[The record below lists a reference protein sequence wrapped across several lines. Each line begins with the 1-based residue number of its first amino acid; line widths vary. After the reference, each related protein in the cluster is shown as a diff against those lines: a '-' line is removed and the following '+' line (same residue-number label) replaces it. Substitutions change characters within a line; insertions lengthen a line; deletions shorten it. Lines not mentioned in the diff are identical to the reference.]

1 MRKIIAFLIFFL
13 HSTMLHY
20 STTHNMFIMYTL
32 VKHKWAQN
40 LETITMH
47 YGPFGIQKFSN
58 LRFLYWEDIGAEFLC
73 YFCPTLHC
81 LKIFYYLY
89 ECSKIKYFWPFLSK
103 LPRVCTLW
111 QIRQWIFTEDFCA
124 WTISIFFT
132 FFLHAIRFLLLL
144 LFLLCSRFKNS
155 HD

>member
-1 MRKIIAFLIFFL
+1 
-13 HSTMLHY
+13 
-20 STTHNMFIMYTL
+20 MFIMYTL

-89 ECSKIKYFWPFLSK
+89 ECSKIKRNFDLFYQNCP
-103 LPRVCTLW
+103 
-111 QIRQWIFTEDFCA
+111 ECA
-124 WTISIFFT
+124 
-132 FFLHAIRFLLLL
+132 H
-144 LFLLCSRFKNS
+144 CDK
-155 HD
+155 